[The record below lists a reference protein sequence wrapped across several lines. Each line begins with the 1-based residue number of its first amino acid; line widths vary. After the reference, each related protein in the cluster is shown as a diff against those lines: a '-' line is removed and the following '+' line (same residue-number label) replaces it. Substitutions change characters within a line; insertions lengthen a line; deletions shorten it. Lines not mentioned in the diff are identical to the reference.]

1 MQMELLSD
9 FVSEKIIVILENRT
23 SLPWSQV
30 VDIQ

>member
-23 SLPWSQV
+23 SPPWSQV
-30 VDIQ
+30 VDI